1 MDWLDRE
8 IEAFKDFW
16 IFLKVAL
23 VAIYFL
29 VLFVLSFF
37 NITGLSF
44 LLVLGVFFL
53 WRLFAFRKEPEH
65 EEVLLSRDD

>member
-1 MDWLDRE
+1 MNWLDRE

-23 VAIYFL
+23 VAVYFIA
-29 VLFVLSFF
+29 LFVLSFF
-37 NITGLSF
+37 NIPGLIF
-44 LLVLGVFFL
+44 LLVLGAFFL